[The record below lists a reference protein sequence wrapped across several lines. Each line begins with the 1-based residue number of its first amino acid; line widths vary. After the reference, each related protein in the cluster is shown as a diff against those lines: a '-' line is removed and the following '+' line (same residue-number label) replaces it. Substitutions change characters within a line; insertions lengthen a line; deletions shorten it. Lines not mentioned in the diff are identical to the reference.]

1 MLRVSAEFLQALKN
15 KAPQDIRLE
24 FPGGDV
30 LTGAD
35 IAITSGGLTYTEVLN
50 SATDVEFGKAVMSE
64 LSAVLINADGRF
76 TDFDFSRE
84 FTANVGVSVETMGA
98 QIAQSGQAVTWKDDN
113 NYTLGYEV
121 YSKTQIRYNR
131 KTPSSSYFQT
141 LYLTCNNA
149 VSLIIYGDNLYAIG
163 ADYQIIAA
171 WQRTSYTSHKTITVP
186 EDYPAGVSAAQVR
199 EWVDSGT
206 SVRLVDGVVSAFEYV
221 PLGVFKGE
229 RPEKV
234 RGKLIQFTAHDR
246 MSLFDK
252 PAEAFADG
260 LTFPCTL
267 GQIYTKLCDFCGA
280 GYVSAEFPNS
290 GKTFDANPLEDTDY
304 TCREILG
311 YIAEA
316 AGSYARMSRDGAV
329 ELVWFAP
336 ADYTVTR
343 TDRFEMT
350 ESEFLTPPID
360 KLEVYNSYG
369 DQLNSSGTGDIVYG
383 ISDNPFLYIE
393 NDTQLEGLQPYV
405 DAIYS
410 RVTSL
415 PAYHPSSFRAEFNPA
430 VQCGD
435 IISVVDDYGE
445 TISFPVFVMTMT
457 WNGGGR
463 TTYENTGG
471 VIRQNAPFSQR
482 ELEQIKKKSVKT
494 KDLWSYVDSY
504 LSSEEGVASIN
515 AAVGGNFVTKDDI
528 SGFVTESELNVAV
541 EAYINGEEG
550 IAKLTE
556 SLSGTFVTVREY
568 GNNITLTATSQMF
581 VQAEG
586 SDGYS
591 PSSITLTA
599 NTGGDLTFAWYKDGT
614 LLSGKTAKTLTVYPA
629 DIADSSATYK
639 VVGTDKDGKTY
650 SDQMTLAKL
659 REGKEGA
666 DGADGA
672 SGYTMVLSNEYI
684 EVPVTEKRFPKT
696 TRTYSC
702 IVSVYSGT
710 TKMTAVTGTP
720 AAGQFRVSTPAG
732 VTGITVSQS
741 PAGTVKLT
749 VSTGTAIGDIN
760 EFSFNVEIY
769 GSVTLPAKITMTA
782 NMNDIAAGA
791 YEVTSNI
798 DSRIEKYITDN
809 SGEIADILKGEFVTV
824 NMLDGYAKTTEV
836 SALITRSIN
845 SQGASLTLSTSKGI
859 TKRTATS
866 EVVGTYY
873 EDTDWES
880 LPGEDEGY
888 GFSFRWDGS
897 WYTSQNARVNNS
909 YSIGFIYFNFEVE
922 TLIAIQ
928 YVYSAEVW
936 NDYGI
941 ISQLDWELNYDINLD
956 VDGVLMALYEDSS
969 TAIKEIFM
977 KIPAGEHFISFKY
990 IKDDNYFSGNDSFKV
1005 RAVLAKET
1013 TVSEEGASLTLM
1025 NGSAILSATDIT
1037 FEGYVTF
1044 KSLSEPGSTVINGA
1058 NIMTGTLSA
1067 DVVDTSQLKVQEVWY
1082 NDPNEGYF
1090 SVMSSEI
1097 SGQST
1102 VTRVGPKSIRNGY
1115 LQALELY
1122 GSSIYFIRAGS
1133 QANANSSLMFDMNNT
1148 KIIPANALGWNIG
1161 TENNS
1166 FRDLYIRRIYMWDS
1180 NREAWTSLRAYNKT
1194 LRFED
1199 IYGDEYNV
1207 ALE

>member
-1 MLRVSAEFLQALKN
+1 MLAVSAGFLQAIKN
-15 KAPQDIRLE
+15 KAPQDVRLE
-24 FPGGDV
+24 FANGDV
-30 LTGAD
+30 INTSD
-35 IAITSGGLTYTEVLN
+35 ISITSGGLTYTEILN
-50 SATDVEFGKAVMSE
+50 GETDVIFGRAVMSE
-64 LSAVLINADGRF
+64 LSAVLVNADGRF
-76 TDFDFSRE
+76 ADFDFLRE
-84 FTANVGVSVETMGA
+84 FTAKVGVFAETSGA
-98 QIAQSGQAVTWKDDN
+98 QIAQSGKNVMWNDDN
-113 NYTLGYEV
+113 NYTLSYEV

-163 ADYQIIAA
+163 ADYQIITA

-234 RGKLIQFTAHDR
+234 RGKLINFMAHDR

-267 GQIYTKLCDFCGA
+267 GQIYTKLCDFCGV

-290 GKTFDANPLEDTDY
+290 GKTFDTNPLEDTDY

-350 ESEFLTPPID
+350 ESEFLTPSID

-415 PAYHPSSFRAEFNPA
+415 PAYYPSSFRAEFHPA

-435 IISVVDDYGE
+435 IISVVDDYGA
-445 TISFPVFVMTMT
+445 TISFPVFVLTLT
-457 WNGGGR
+457 WNGGGK
-463 TTYENTGG
+463 TVYENTGG
-471 VIRQNAPFSQR
+471 VIRQNAPFTQR

-494 KDLWSYVDSY
+494 KDLWTYVDSY
-504 LSSEEGVASIN
+504 LSSPEGVASIN
-515 AAVGGNFVTKDDI
+515 AAVGGNFATKDDLT
-528 SGFVTESELNVAV
+528 GFVTESQLNVAV

-581 VQAEG
+581 VQAED

-599 NTGGDLTFAWYKDGT
+599 NTDGDLTFAWYKDGT

-659 REGKEGA
+659 REGKE
-666 DGADGA
+666 GADGA

-798 DSRIEKYITDN
+798 DSHLEKYITDN

-845 SQGASLTLSTSKGI
+845 RQGASLTLSTSKGV
-859 TKRTATS
+859 TERTATS
-866 EVVGTYY
+866 EVVGTYF
-873 EDTDWES
+873 EDWDFI
-880 LPGEDEGY
+880 PGKDEGY
-888 GFSFRWDGS
+888 GFGFHWDGS
-897 WYTSQNARVNNS
+897 WYTSQNAGVNNS
-909 YSIGFIYFNFEVE
+909 YSIGQITFNFSSE
-922 TLIAIQ
+922 TLIALQ
-928 YVYSAEVW
+928 YVYSAEEW
-936 NDYGI
+936 GDYGI
-941 ISQLDWELNYDINLD
+941 ISQLDWELNCDINLD
-956 VDGVLMALYEDSS
+956 VDGVLMALYEEPS
-969 TAIKEIFM
+969 TAVKEIFM
-977 KIPAGEHFISFKY
+977 KIPAGKHFISFKY
-990 IKDDNYFSGNDSFKV
+990 IKDDNYFSGNDSFKIRAV
-1005 RAVLAKET
+1005 RAVET

-1133 QANANSSLMFDMNNT
+1133 QANANSSLMFDMNST
-1148 KIIPANALGWNIG
+1148 DIVPAKALSWNIG

-1166 FRDLYIRRIYMWDS
+1166 FRDLYIRRIYMWDPD
-1180 NREAWTSLRAYNKT
+1180 REAWTRLRAYNDALK
-1194 LRFED
+1194 FED
-1199 IYGDEYNV
+1199 INGDEYNV

>member
-1 MLRVSAEFLQALKN
+1 M
-15 KAPQDIRLE
+15 
-24 FPGGDV
+24 
-30 LTGAD
+30 
-35 IAITSGGLTYTEVLN
+35 
-50 SATDVEFGKAVMSE
+50 
-64 LSAVLINADGRF
+64 
-76 TDFDFSRE
+76 
-84 FTANVGVSVETMGA
+84 
-98 QIAQSGQAVTWKDDN
+98 
-113 NYTLGYEV
+113 
-121 YSKTQIRYNR
+121 
-131 KTPSSSYFQT
+131 
-141 LYLTCNNA
+141 
-149 VSLIIYGDNLYAIG
+149 
-163 ADYQIIAA
+163 
-171 WQRTSYTSHKTITVP
+171 
-186 EDYPAGVSAAQVR
+186 R

-666 DGADGA
+666 DGA

-798 DSRIEKYITDN
+798 DSHLEKYITDN

-845 SQGASLTLSTSKGI
+845 RQGASLTLSTSKGV
-859 TKRTATS
+859 TERTATS
-866 EVVGTYY
+866 EVVGTYF
-873 EDTDWES
+873 EDWDFI
-880 LPGEDEGY
+880 PGKDEGY
-888 GFSFRWDGS
+888 GFGFHWDGS
-897 WYTSQNARVNNS
+897 WYTSQNAGVNNS
-909 YSIGFIYFNFEVE
+909 YSIGQITFNFSSE
-922 TLIAIQ
+922 TLIALQ
-928 YVYSAEVW
+928 YVYSAEEW
-936 NDYGI
+936 GDYGI
-941 ISQLDWELNYDINLD
+941 ISQLDWELNCDINLD
-956 VDGVLMALYEDSS
+956 VDGVLMALYEEPS
-969 TAIKEIFM
+969 TAVKEIFM
-977 KIPAGEHFISFKY
+977 KIPSGKHFISFKY

-1005 RAVLAKET
+1005 RAVRAVET

-1133 QANANSSLMFDMNNT
+1133 QANANSSLMFDMNST
-1148 KIIPANALGWNIG
+1148 DIVPAKALSWNIG